1 MDKILL
7 TGKTG
12 LFTEEAL
19 RYIAETY
26 TVLMTGKNA
35 AAADKNNADR
45 IRVFP
50 AGPGDS
56 EFARVFELGQ
66 IRAVWHVCGCVDGGR
81 ASDERNQLETVLRL
95 SAESGV
101 ERLIV
106 LTESTDPTDYR
117 ALLGEWSS
125 PQGRD
130 GGVEIAVARLP
141 LLADSGTGR
150 GRLDR
155 IFAAMQQNRAIRLD
169 SAGVSRISL
178 LPVMELTALLLRMS
192 SETWFHPGIYSADG
206 SPGSLESF
214 AELLQSLRPDAQILT
229 APAENEGKSG
239 KSASSREVLRCRIPV
254 TGAEVCDGNLTEL
267 YRLPVSFNWNN
278 AIASQYSRALE
289 RTPGGSSG
297 FRKTSAYLR
306 RFSRILVPVLDLAV
320 IFLVAEWL
328 SRITSES
335 VYFKI
340 VDVRLLY
347 VVLMGMIHGIGGG
360 LVAAFMECVVLVA
373 RYSQIGISGLLL
385 FYNVENWIPFVYY
398 VAAGVICGY
407 NCRKKE
413 QEMRAVTAE
422 NDLIRK
428 KYLFLN
434 EAYRSSLSD
443 RSELRAQI
451 LSEEDSYARVYGA
464 VQRMKQ
470 RTPEAVCVEAVDV
483 LRSLLENETISVY
496 QLDPYGKKAEI
507 LSCCRENAIRPFL
520 DPAQCPELMR
530 VIEQGQVWKNTR
542 FLDDVPMYASMV
554 KYARS
559 MQTGKN
565 SLREISLIVTVE
577 QAGQNQQN
585 NWYLDHFSI
594 LCGFM
599 QDALEAASMRER
611 KLS

>member
-12 LFTEEAL
+12 LFPEEAL

-26 TVLMTGKNA
+26 SVLITGRNA
-35 AAADKNNADR
+35 AVDKSSPDR
-45 IRVFP
+45 IRAFP
-50 AGPGDS
+50 ARPMDS

-81 ASDERNQLETVLRL
+81 ASDERNQLEAVLRL
-95 SAESGV
+95 CRESGV

-117 ALLGEWSS
+117 ALLGEWSM
-125 PQGRD
+125 PEGKA
-130 GGVEIAVARLP
+130 GGVGIAVARLP
-141 LLADSGTGR
+141 LLADSGIGR

-155 IFAAMQQNRAIRLD
+155 IFDAMQQNRAIRLD

-214 AELLQSLRPDAQILT
+214 AELLQSLRPDAKILT
-229 APAENEGKSG
+229 APREKEGKNG
-239 KSASSREVLRCRIPV
+239 KSASSREVMRCRIPV
-254 TGAEVCDGNLTEL
+254 TGSEVCDGNLAKL

-278 AIASQYSRALE
+278 AIAAQYSRALE
-289 RTPGGSSG
+289 RNPGRGGG
-297 FRKTSAYLR
+297 FRNTAYYLR
-306 RFSRILVPVLDLAV
+306 RLGRIAVPVLDLAV
-320 IFLVAEWL
+320 MFLIAESL

-360 LVAAFMECVVLVA
+360 LTAAVMECVVLVV

-413 QEMRAVTAE
+413 QEMRSVTAE
-422 NDLIRK
+422 NDLIRN

-470 RTPEAVCVEAVDV
+470 RTPEAVCVEAVPV
-483 LRSLLENETISVY
+483 LRSLLENETVSVY
-496 QLDPYGKKAEI
+496 QLDPSGKKAEL
-507 LSCCRENAIRPFL
+507 LSCCRENALRPAL
-520 DPAQCPELMR
+520 YPAQCPELMR
-530 VIEQGQVWKNTR
+530 VIGQGQVWKNTK

-554 KYARS
+554 KYSRS

-565 SLREISLIVTVE
+565 DLREIALIVTVE
-577 QAGQNQQN
+577 QAGRNQQN

-599 QDALEAASMRER
+599 QDALDSASLRER
-611 KLS
+611 MLS